1 MDPMAAIKQ
10 TFFQECEE
18 QLGELENGLLA
29 IQDGDADPET
39 VNAVFRAV
47 HSIKGGAGAFHLDE
61 LVHFA
66 HAFES
71 VLDHLRAGRL
81 TAAGDLVKTMLRA
94 ADMLADLVRAARD
107 DTGTD
112 APRRAALASELRAL
126 DPDSAGKDHNS
137 GHGEISGDDPDGA
150 VFQPV
155 AICFDDFEIESAPAG
170 HHFVIRFTPKPDL
183 YAKANETALL
193 MRELGNLGETIV
205 TCDFSSLPALDELD
219 PEGSYLTWTI
229 ELRTVQDETAV
240 RAVFEFVEWDCE
252 LDVQLSEVVSVPND
266 GAFDATI
273 QTIQSSNE
281 AETASNSATQTST
294 AVPAPEA
301 EPLAGNEGGAEAT
314 PNVAKPGK
322 LESPRAAQ
330 ATIRVDLDRVDRLI
344 NFVGELVITQAML
357 SQRVLEA
364 GLARTSDVASGLDEL
379 EQLIREIKD
388 SVMAIR
394 AQPVKSV
401 FQRIPRLVREV
412 AAMTGKSVRLVTDG
426 ESTEVDKTVIEHLAD
441 PLTHMIRNA
450 IDHGLESPEVRKAT
464 GKPEEGV
471 VRLSAMHRS
480 GRIVIEVADDGAG
493 INRARVKSLA
503 VDKGLIAA
511 DAPLSDEEIDNLI
524 FLPGFS
530 TASAVSDISGR
541 GVGMDV
547 VRRSIQALGGRI
559 SIHSRPGQGSTFLM
573 SLPLTLAVLDGMVVT
588 VAGETLVVPLTAII
602 ETLQPKPGAVHRLGG
617 NAKVIAIRDQF
628 IPVIDVGCELD
639 YRSEFADP
647 NTSLALLV
655 ESGNRVRGALLV
667 DAVLGQRQV
676 VIKSLEANYRH
687 VQGVAGATILGDGRL
702 PLFSMSMRSCP
713 IRGKMPAVPNSFLQ
727 QQAKRMT
734 EIIRTELNSASDL
747 ARTRELIAF
756 RVGDQEFCVNIMLVR
771 EFRGWTKATAM
782 PKSPSFVCGI
792 VNLRGTVL
800 PLVDLAARLGF
811 PPAEPTARHVIIVAQ
826 IGAQTGGLLVD
837 EVSDILTVT
846 NESIQPTP
854 DVASDMAKTFV
865 RGVIAVDQRMICLI
879 ALDQVLPACRQ
890 DAA

>member
-1 MDPMAAIKQ
+1 MDAMAAIKQ

-29 IQDGDADPET
+29 IQDGDTDPET

-81 TAAGDLVKTMLRA
+81 TASGDLIKTMLRA

-107 DTGTD
+107 ETGTD
-112 APRRAALASELRAL
+112 AARRDALASELHAL
-126 DPDSAGKDHNS
+126 DPAAAGKDHDS
-137 GHGEISGDDPDGA
+137 GHGESAGDDSDGP
-150 VFQPV
+150 VFMPV
-155 AICFDDFEIESAPAG
+155 AINFDDFEIEPAPAG
-170 HHFVIRFTPKPDL
+170 HHFIISFTPKPDL
-183 YAKANETALL
+183 YAKANETAIL
-193 MRELGNLGETIV
+193 MRELGNLGETDI
-205 TCDFSSLPALDELD
+205 TCDFSRLPVLDDLD

-240 RAVFEFVEWDCE
+240 RAVFEFVDWDCE
-252 LDVQLSEVVSVPND
+252 LDVQLSEVALAPDD
-266 GAFDATI
+266 GAADDLI

-281 AETASNSATQTST
+281 AETANTAAAQTPSD
-294 AVPAPEA
+294 VPASKA
-301 EPLAGNEGGAEAT
+301 ASSAGNEDGARRVSNAS
-314 PNVAKPGK
+314 KPGK
-322 LESPRAAQ
+322 PEAPHAAQ

-401 FQRIPRLVREV
+401 FQRMPRLVREV
-412 AAMTGKSVRLVTDG
+412 AAMTGKSVRLVTEG

-450 IDHGLESPEVRKAT
+450 IDHGLESPEVRKAS

-493 INRARVKSLA
+493 IDRARVKSLA
-503 VDKGLIAA
+503 AAKGLIAA

-530 TASAVSDISGR
+530 TASTVSDISGR

-559 SIHSRPGQGSTFLM
+559 SIRSRPGQGSTFIM

-588 VAGETLVVPLTAII
+588 VAGETLVIPLTAII
-602 ETLQPKPGAVHRLGG
+602 ETLQPKPGSVHGFGG
-617 NAKVIAIRDQF
+617 TAKVISIRDQF
-628 IPVIDVGCELD
+628 IPLIDVGCELD

-647 NTSLALLV
+647 STSLALLV

-687 VQGVAGATILGDGRL
+687 VQGVAGATILGDGRVAFIL
-702 PLFSMSMRSCP
+702 DVD
-713 IRGKMPAVPNSFLQ
+713 AVVSH
-727 QQAKRMT
+727 
-734 EIIRTELNSASDL
+734 
-747 ARTRELIAF
+747 TRE
-756 RVGDQEFCVNIMLVR
+756 D
-771 EFRGWTKATAM
+771 TAG
-782 PKSPSFVCGI
+782 SEQCY
-792 VNLRGTVL
+792 
-800 PLVDLAARLGF
+800 AAAG
-811 PPAEPTARHVIIVAQ
+811 
-826 IGAQTGGLLVD
+826 
-837 EVSDILTVT
+837 
-846 NESIQPTP
+846 
-854 DVASDMAKTFV
+854 
-865 RGVIAVDQRMICLI
+865 
-879 ALDQVLPACRQ
+879 
-890 DAA
+890 